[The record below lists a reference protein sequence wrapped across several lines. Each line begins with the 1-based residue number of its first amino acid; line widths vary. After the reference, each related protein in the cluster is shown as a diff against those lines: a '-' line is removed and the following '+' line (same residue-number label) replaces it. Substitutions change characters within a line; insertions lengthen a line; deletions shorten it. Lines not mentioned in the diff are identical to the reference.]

1 MTFFNFSKLFR
12 KFVQNKFMIIS
23 LVGYMGSGKS
33 HISKILSEK
42 INFSLIDLDKEICKR
57 NKLTIPEIF
66 EKKGEI
72 YFRKLERETL
82 EEILATKENIVLSL
96 GGGTPVYYNNM
107 EIINNNST
115 SFFLRTSISTLIER
129 ISKQKE
135 KRPLIANIPD
145 EDLPEFIAKHLFE
158 RNQFYSKAQFSIST
172 DSKEPEI
179 IMNEIIEK
187 LYL

>member
-1 MTFFNFSKLFR
+1 
-12 KFVQNKFMIIS
+12 MIIS

-33 HISKILSEK
+33 HISKILSDK
-42 INFSLIDLDKEICKR
+42 INFKLIDLDKEISRR

-72 YFRKLERETL
+72 HFRKLERETL
-82 EEILATKENIVLSL
+82 EEILASQENIVLSL

-107 EIINNNST
+107 EIINNNSK
-115 SFFLRTSISTLIER
+115 SFFLRASISTLAER

-135 KRPLIANIPD
+135 KRPLIAKIPD
-145 EDLPEFIAKHLFE
+145 EDIPEFIAKHLFE
-158 RNQFYSKAQFSIST
+158 RNIFYNKAQFSINT
-172 DSKEPEI
+172 DNKNPEDI
-179 IMNEIIEK
+179 IQEIIEK

>member
-1 MTFFNFSKLFR
+1 
-12 KFVQNKFMIIS
+12 MIIS

-42 INFSLIDLDKEICKR
+42 INFKLIDLDKEISRR

-82 EEILATKENIVLSL
+82 EELLATEENLVLSL

-107 EIINNNST
+107 EIVNLNSK
-115 SFFLRTSISTLIER
+115 SVFLRASIQTLSER

-135 KRPLIANIPD
+135 KRPIIANISD
-145 EDLPEFIAKHLFE
+145 ENLPEFIAKHLFE
-158 RNQFYSKAQFSIST
+158 RNEFYSKAQFNIIT
-172 DSKEPEI
+172 DSREPEDI
-179 IMNEIIEK
+179 VNEIIEK

>member
-1 MTFFNFSKLFR
+1 
-12 KFVQNKFMIIS
+12 MIIS
-23 LVGYMGSGKS
+23 LIGYMGSGKS
-33 HISKILSEK
+33 HISKILSDK
-42 INFSLIDLDKEICKR
+42 INFKLIDLDKEISWR

-82 EEILATKENIVLSL
+82 EEILATRENIVLSL

-107 EIINNNST
+107 EIINHNSK
-115 SFFLRTSISTLIER
+115 SIFLRASIPTLVER
-129 ISKQKE
+129 LSKQKE
-135 KRPLIANIPD
+135 KRPLIAKITD

-158 RNQFYSKAQFSIST
+158 RNIFYSKAQFSIST
-172 DSKEPEI
+172 DNKTPEDIVKEI
-179 IMNEIIEK
+179 TEK

>member
-1 MTFFNFSKLFR
+1 
-12 KFVQNKFMIIS
+12 MIIS

-33 HISKILSEK
+33 HISKILSDK
-42 INFSLIDLDKEICKR
+42 INFKLIDLDKEISRR

-82 EEILATKENIVLSL
+82 EEILATQEKIILSL

-107 EIINNNST
+107 EIINNS
-115 SFFLRTSISTLIER
+115 SKSVFLRASIATLAER

-135 KRPLIANIPD
+135 KRPLIAKISD
-145 EDLPEFIAKHLFE
+145 ENLPEFIAKHLFE
-158 RNQFYSKAQFSIST
+158 RNIFYNKAQFNINT
-172 DSKEPEI
+172 DNKTPENI
-179 IMNEIIEK
+179 IQEIIEK

>member
-1 MTFFNFSKLFR
+1 
-12 KFVQNKFMIIS
+12 MIIS

-33 HISKILSEK
+33 HISKILSDK
-42 INFSLIDLDKEICKR
+42 INFKLIDLDKEISRR

-82 EEILATKENIVLSL
+82 EELLATEENLILSL

-107 EIINNNST
+107 EIINLNSK
-115 SFFLRTSISTLIER
+115 SVFLRASIKTLSER

-135 KRPLIANIPD
+135 KRPIIANISD
-145 EDLPEFIAKHLFE
+145 ENLPEFIAKHLFE
-158 RNQFYSKAQFSIST
+158 RNEFYSKAQFNINT
-172 DSKEPEI
+172 DSREPEDI
-179 IMNEIIEK
+179 VNEIIEK

>member
-1 MTFFNFSKLFR
+1 
-12 KFVQNKFMIIS
+12 MIIS
-23 LVGYMGSGKS
+23 LVGYMGCGKS

-42 INFSLIDLDKEICKR
+42 INFKLIDLDKEISRR

-82 EEILATKENIVLSL
+82 EEILATEENLILSL

-107 EIINNNST
+107 EIINNNSK
-115 SFFLRTSISTLIER
+115 SIFLKASIGTLTER
-129 ISKQKE
+129 LSKQKE
-135 KRPLIANIPD
+135 KRPIIANISD
-145 EDLPEFIAKHLFE
+145 ENLPEFIAKHLFE
-158 RNQFYSKAQFSIST
+158 RNEYYNKAMISVNT
-172 DSKEPEI
+172 DSREPEDI
-179 IMNEIIEK
+179 VNEIIEK

>member
-1 MTFFNFSKLFR
+1 
-12 KFVQNKFMIIS
+12 MIIS

-42 INFSLIDLDKEICKR
+42 INFKLIDLDKEISRR

-82 EEILATKENIVLSL
+82 EEILASEENVVLSL

-107 EIINNNST
+107 EIVNLNSK
-115 SFFLRTSISTLIER
+115 SIFLRASIGTLAER
-129 ISKQKE
+129 ISKQKD
-135 KRPLIANIPD
+135 KRPLIAKISE

-158 RNQFYSKAQFSIST
+158 RNEYYGKAQFNINT
-172 DSKEPEI
+172 DNREPEDI
-179 IMNEIIEK
+179 VNEIIEK

>member
-1 MTFFNFSKLFR
+1 
-12 KFVQNKFMIIS
+12 MIIS

-33 HISKILSEK
+33 HISKILSDK
-42 INFSLIDLDKEICKR
+42 INFKLIDLDKEISRR

-82 EEILATKENIVLSL
+82 EEILATQENIILSL

-107 EIINNNST
+107 EIINNS
-115 SFFLRTSISTLIER
+115 SKSVFLRASIATLAER

-135 KRPLIANIPD
+135 KRPLIAKISD
-145 EDLPEFIAKHLFE
+145 ENLPEFIAKHLFE
-158 RNQFYSKAQFSIST
+158 RNIFYNKAQFNINT
-172 DSKEPEI
+172 DNKTPENI
-179 IMNEIIEK
+179 IQEIIEK

>member
-1 MTFFNFSKLFR
+1 
-12 KFVQNKFMIIS
+12 MIIS

-42 INFSLIDLDKEICKR
+42 INFKLIDLDKEISRR

-82 EEILATKENIVLSL
+82 EEILASEENVILSL

-107 EIINNNST
+107 EIINLNSK
-115 SFFLRTSISTLIER
+115 SFFLRASIGTLTER
-129 ISKQKE
+129 ISKQKD
-135 KRPLIANIPD
+135 KRPLIAKISD

-158 RNQFYSKAQFSIST
+158 RNEYYGKAQFSINT
-172 DSKEPEI
+172 DNKTPEE

-187 LYL
+187 LYP